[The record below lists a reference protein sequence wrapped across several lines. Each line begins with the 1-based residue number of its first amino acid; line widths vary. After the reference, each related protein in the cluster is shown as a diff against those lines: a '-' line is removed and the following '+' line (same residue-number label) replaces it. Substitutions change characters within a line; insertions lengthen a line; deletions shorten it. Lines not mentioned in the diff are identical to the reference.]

1 MEPPLK
7 LQLAQT
13 PGQKTFTAHGDG
25 YVIVSGERYERPIV
39 VLPDRVATDW
49 AARDFASLEEGHFE
63 YFLALRPEV
72 LLLGTGPRI
81 AFPHPRLY
89 RGLLDARIGLECM
102 DTAAACRTYNILV
115 AEDRRVVAAI
125 LL

>member
-1 MEPPLK
+1 MK

-13 PGQKTFTAHGDG
+13 PGQQVFTAHGDG
-25 YVIVSGERYERPIV
+25 YVLVSGVRYERPV
-39 VLPDRVATDW
+39 VVMPERVATDW
-49 AARDFASLEEGHFE
+49 AARDFATLDESHFE

-89 RGLLDARIGLECM
+89 RALLDAHIGIECM
-102 DTAAACRTYNILV
+102 DTPAVCRTYNILV
-115 AEDRRVVAAI
+115 AEDRKVVAAI
-125 LL
+125 LF